1 MSSPITIVGS
11 LNMDFVAR
19 VDALPRPGETILGG
33 GFQMFPGG
41 KGANQACAAAR
52 LGGRVRMSG
61 RVGSDIFGVEL
72 RKSLEASRVD
82 VSGVFNTERAATGV
96 GLIFVDARGQNMIVV
111 APGANSALSPAD
123 VEPILSAMNSG
134 YLLMQLETPI
144 ETVAAAASLAHWHG
158 VTVILDPA
166 PARVLPRELL
176 ASVDII
182 TPNESEAL
190 TLLGRGG
197 TTIALN
203 EAPEVARAVREL
215 GPGTSIVKLG
225 ANGAFL
231 STASTAAH
239 FPAPRVDV
247 VDVTA
252 AGDTFNGALA
262 VALSEGREL
271 SDAIAFANVAAALSV
286 TRAGAQ
292 ASIPVRAD
300 VDEWM
305 IRTPGG
311 SS

>member
-1 MSSPITIVGS
+1 MSSPIVIVGS

-19 VDALPRPGETILGG
+19 VDALPRPGETILGRD
-33 GFQMFPGG
+33 FQMFPGG

-52 LGGRVRMSG
+52 LGGRVRMVG

-72 RKSLEASRVD
+72 RKSLETSRVD
-82 VSGVFNTERAATGV
+82 VSAVIETPRAATGV
-96 GLIFVDARGQNMIVV
+96 GLIFVDARGQNVIVV
-111 APGANSALSPAD
+111 APGANSALTSAD
-123 VEPILSAMNSG
+123 VEEALSKIDSG
-134 YLLMQLETPI
+134 YLLLQLETPI
-144 ETVAAAASLAHWHG
+144 ETVVSAASLAHWQG

-166 PARVLPRELL
+166 PARVVPRELL

-190 TLLGRGG
+190 TLLGRAG
-197 TTIALN
+197 TTIGLN
-203 EAPEVARAVREL
+203 EAPEAARAVREL
-215 GPGTSIVKLG
+215 GPGIAIVKLG

-231 STASTAAH
+231 STAAAAAH
-239 FPAPRVDV
+239 CPAPRVDV

-262 VALSEGREL
+262 VALSEGREIRE
-271 SDAIAFANVAAALSV
+271 AIAFANVAAALSV

-300 VDEWM
+300 VDARM
-305 IRTPGG
+305 VRAPGG